1 MCSLFLFLI
10 FPRSFLLVRY
20 NVSSVVQVFR
30 TRWCIILQIA
40 LENVSS
46 LQVKWIRCKCF
57 LRDANKQKSNDVSAG
72 VYRGCGATSNPTSLS
87 PLKRQHYCGVG
98 FIMLKKHRLSF
109 SRRSRP
115 IRYFIPLG
123 LPLSLGVDFRQFSWI
138 NSSIFCLFKM
148 WVAVTEL
155 PDCGCSSRSKF
166 PPLSLVFITQWH
178 TALMSTASSPQK
190 ANNRRW
196 ISVGVSMSRVKYSA
210 RCLILFDK
218 DEIESSILNLIE
230 LKPLSLPSRTPL

>member
-123 LPLSLGVDFRQFSWI
+123 SSLKSRRWF
-138 NSSIFCLFKM
+138 SSIFLNKFVDFLPVQNVSCGDRTSRLWLLVQVQISATIPCFYHPM
-148 WVAVTEL
+148 THGTYVHSIFTTE
-155 PDCGCSSRSKF
+155 S
-166 PPLSLVFITQWH
+166 Q
-178 TALMSTASSPQK
+178 
-190 ANNRRW
+190 
-196 ISVGVSMSRVKYSA
+196 
-210 RCLILFDK
+210 
-218 DEIESSILNLIE
+218 
-230 LKPLSLPSRTPL
+230 